1 MVKLSLIIPGKDAAP
16 FLPHLFSS
24 ILLQT
29 KQHPLQPEP
38 MDRRDLEII
47 VINDGSTD
55 DTPAVLDEASQ
66 QFEHFQVITN
76 RQAKGPSHGRNQG
89 IAAAQGEYIEF
100 LDADDWLSPNMMR
113 TLFDAIRHLQVD
125 FVRTDTTHVQGSSR
139 TLRRAPMSLRNM
151 PLNPRAGILPAA
163 TTTMVDYPL
172 AAAGIYDR
180 RMVDAGLLHFPEQL
194 VTAEDRVWTWKHYL
208 NAKSFA
214 VVDSAGLCYRRG
226 VSTSLTQI
234 FDERQ
239 LQFTEAYA
247 RVFAML
253 EDDPEGTVFFPKAVR
268 TWLAMLHHHTDRYA
282 KARKAMKE
290 DPDAPQVDPKV
301 FNGLTQRGRELSHRI
316 PEDILLEQF
325 DLSSRARKLA
335 ISTYMPDTIL
345 KKATL

>member
-47 VINDGSTD
+47 VIDDGSTD

-100 LDADDWLSPNMMR
+100 VDADDWLSPNMLR
-113 TLFDAIRHLQVD
+113 TLFDAIRHLGVD

-151 PLNPRAGILPAA
+151 PLNPRVGILPAE
-163 TTTMVDYPL
+163 TSTMVDYPYPV
-172 AAAGIYDR
+172 AGIYDR
-180 RMVDAGLLHFPEQL
+180 RMVDAGIMQFPEQL
-194 VTAEDRVWTWKHYL
+194 ITAEDRVWTWQHYL
-208 NAKSFA
+208 NARSFA
-214 VVDSAGLCYRRG
+214 VVDSGGYCYRRG
-226 VSTSLTQI
+226 VATSLTQI

-247 RVFAML
+247 LIFAML
-253 EDDPEGTVFFPKAVR
+253 EDDPEGKVFFPKAVR
-268 TWLAMLHHHTDRYA
+268 TWLAMLHHHSDRYS
-282 KARKAMKE
+282 KALKAMDS
-290 DPDAPQVDPKV
+290 DPDAPKIDPHV
-301 FNGLTQRGRELSHRI
+301 IDGLTERGREVSQRI
-316 PEDILLEQF
+316 PFDILLEQF
-325 DLSSRARKLA
+325 EVSSRARKLA
-335 ISTYMPDTIL
+335 INTFMPETIL
-345 KKATL
+345 KKAPL

>member
-24 ILLQT
+24 VLLQT

-47 VINDGSTD
+47 VIDDGSTD
-55 DTPAVLDEASQ
+55 DTPAVLNEISQ

-76 RQAKGPSHGRNQG
+76 QEPTGPSRGRNLG
-89 IAAAQGEYIEF
+89 IDAANGEYIEF
-100 LDADDWLSPNMMR
+100 IDADDWLSPNMMR
-113 TLFDAIRHLQVD
+113 TLFDAIRHLDVD
-125 FVRTDTTHVQGSSR
+125 FVRTDTIMVEGSKR
-139 TLRRAPMSLRNM
+139 TFRRAPMSLRNM
-151 PLNPRAGILPAA
+151 PLNPRAGILPTS

-172 AAAGIYDR
+172 AAAGIYSR
-180 RMVDAGLLHFPEQL
+180 RMIDAGILHFPENL
-194 VTAEDRVWTWKHYL
+194 ITAEDRVWTWNHYL
-208 NAKSFA
+208 NAQSFA
-214 VVDSAGLCYRRG
+214 VVDSAGHCYRRG

-247 RVFAML
+247 QVFDML
-253 EDDPEGTVFFPKAVR
+253 KEDPEGETFFPKAVR
-268 TWLAMLHHHTDRYA
+268 TWLAMLHHHADRFA
-282 KARKAMKE
+282 KAREAMAE
-290 DPDAPQVDPKV
+290 DPEAPKIDRKV
-301 FNGLTQRGRELSHRI
+301 VSDLTQRGRELSKRI

-335 ISTYMPDTIL
+335 ISTYMPATIL